1 MKREICP
8 HIGFDDRKHIFFGV
22 IFLSF
27 FIPVFFFQKSIFP
40 LGKFCAEEMIEAA
53 GFAAGY
59 WIYSRWVIIQLRK
72 RYNSSE
78 QSVKRLW
85 VQMGVLI
92 VTLPIV
98 GSIISGC
105 AYLIYTITGIEDRFE
120 PSHMQSIFTTY
131 TVSLVVI
138 LLYEIVYYVQKYNE
152 AIVEKKNIEHE
163 HTKGQLENLRNQ
175 INPHFLFNSM
185 NTLMN
190 LIPMDPDRATNYLS
204 KLSKF
209 YRYTVS
215 NKDEALVPLTEELSH
230 VKIYADILK
239 ERFQEGLTIHIP
251 DALPQGARVIP
262 LCLQLLIE
270 NAVKHNVVG
279 RKKPLTIHI
288 KTEKNNTFLTVSNNI
303 QKRIQEVTSTGMGL
317 KNIKDRVAYFSKKEI
332 IINESETNFSVSV
345 PLIYTDRKARR
356 QP

>member
-1 MKREICP
+1 MNQKISP
-8 HIGFDDRKHIFFGV
+8 YIGFDDRKYIFFGL
-22 IFLSF
+22 IFLGF
-27 FIPVFFFQKSIFP
+27 FIPIFFFQTSIFP
-40 LGKFCAEEMIEAA
+40 LGTDFLDEMAESIIYA
-53 GFAAGY
+53 GGY
-59 WIYSRWVIIQLRK
+59 WMYSRFVIIQLRK
-72 RYNSSE
+72 RYEGSE

-85 VQMGVLI
+85 IQMGILI
-92 VTLPIV
+92 LTLPLV
-98 GSIISGC
+98 GALISGC
-105 AYLIYTITGIEDRFE
+105 VDGLYYLTGIVDKFD
-120 PSHMQSIFTTY
+120 PSHMQSVFTTY

-138 LLYEIVYYVQKYNE
+138 LLYEIVYYVQKYNQ

-190 LIPMDPDRATNYLS
+190 LIPLDADRATNYLS

-215 NKDEALVPLTEELSH
+215 NKDESLVPLADELHH
-230 VKIYADILK
+230 VKIYADILQ
-239 ERFQEGLTIHIP
+239 ERFQDGLTIKMP
-251 DALPQGARVIP
+251 DATTPSAKTIP

-288 KTEKNNTFLTVSNNI
+288 STEKEDGFLTVSNNK
-303 QKRIQEVTSTGMGL
+303 QNRIQEVNSTGMGL

-332 IINESETNFSVSV
+332 IIHETETDFSVSV
-345 PLIYTDRKARR
+345 PLIYTDYKV
-356 QP
+356 